1 MDNGKNVR
9 RKSDK
14 SAFSRTLLYILI
26 FYTENKRMKY
36 AISKPPHLLA
46 NLRIKH
52 FFDPHITT
60 TENLENFVQI
70 KKNLPE
76 SFAVNYVANF
86 DSSRYSNLQAL
97 RRRMSCIV
105 FHYL

>member
-1 MDNGKNVR
+1 MSGENRTK
-9 RKSDK
+9 
-14 SAFSRTLLYILI
+14 AFFPELYCNKKWFYVT

-36 AISKPPHLLA
+36 AISQPPHLLA
-46 NLRIKH
+46 NSRIKH

-76 SFAVNYVANF
+76 FFAVNCVANF
-86 DSSRYSNLQAL
+86 DSSRCSNLQAL